1 LLCHCFSGG
10 NFTLLVLTFHLNR
23 NSSNS
28 IADKNA
34 ILIIRSFANEIT
46 SVDEAKK
53 YYSLFGLMANVAL
66 IFSGQYVKYV
76 SNLRVGL
83 PPGTDLWGNSLKL
96 LMGAVVGCGALIMAI
111 MAWMQK
117 SVLTDPEC
125 VPPVKRDAK
134 KKKVSVSRQY
144 SNVYIN
150 CPRCIQPT

>member
-1 LLCHCFSGG
+1 
-10 NFTLLVLTFHLNR
+10 LTFHLNR

>member
-1 LLCHCFSGG
+1 
-10 NFTLLVLTFHLNR
+10 
-23 NSSNS
+23 
-28 IADKNA
+28 
-34 ILIIRSFANEIT
+34 
-46 SVDEAKK
+46 
-53 YYSLFGLMANVAL
+53 MANVAL

-125 VPPVKRDAK
+125 VPVVKRDAK
-134 KKKVSVSRQY
+134 KKKTKMSMAESTKFLAQSPYIKDLAMMVIGYGMAINIVEVGY
-144 SNVYIN
+144 SLLD
-150 CPRCIQPT
+150 

>member
-1 LLCHCFSGG
+1 
-10 NFTLLVLTFHLNR
+10 
-23 NSSNS
+23 
-28 IADKNA
+28 
-34 ILIIRSFANEIT
+34 
-46 SVDEAKK
+46 
-53 YYSLFGLMANVAL
+53 MANVAL

-144 SNVYIN
+144 SNDYIN